1 MHSHIILVPHVH
13 HLTIEWKELLMSD
26 LNEKQFDGSE
36 NTSEEAHAQ
45 AEGTPRWV
53 WLAVIVL
60 AALSVLGL
68 AVGWNATTQAKKAE
82 QALANQISQ
91 SKLVGQDLQG
101 LNQRLT
107 QAEEVNTQLQNELI
121 AVTDKMKMTQGEVS
135 TARRQNGQIR
145 DDYSKKLASVQS
157 ELSTKANADDLK
169 SLGGD
174 ITGVKSDLEST
185 KNSLDMTRTEFG
197 TLIARNHDE
206 IDQLRRIGE
215 RDYFEFT
222 LSGKGNRSKVGDLMV
237 ELRGTN
243 VKKNQFTVALYVD
256 DLRLE
261 KKNRA
266 IDEPIYFYTR
276 GNRTP
281 LELVVNQIG
290 KDKVVGYMSVPK
302 SQSTQSSALATNN

>member
-1 MHSHIILVPHVH
+1 MSE
-13 HLTIEWKELLMSD
+13 TNDKE
-26 LNEKQFDGSE
+26 FDNHE
-36 NTSEEAHAQ
+36 DMQ
-45 AEGTPRWV
+45 AEESRNEREGAPRWV
-53 WLAVIVL
+53 WLAVVVL
-60 AALSVLGL
+60 ATVSVLGL

-82 QALANQISQ
+82 QALAVQTGQN
-91 SKLVGQDLQG
+91 KLVGQDLQA

-107 QAEEVNTQLQNELI
+107 QAEEINAQLQNQLV
-121 AVTDKMKMTQGEVS
+121 AVTDKMKMTQGEVT

-145 DDYSKKLASVQS
+145 DDYSKKLTSVQS
-157 ELSTKANADDLK
+157 ELATKASLDDIK

-174 ITGVKSDLEST
+174 INGVKSELEST
-185 KNSLDMTRTEFG
+185 KSNLDMTRTEFG

-206 IDQLRRIGE
+206 IDQLRRMGE

-222 LSGKGNRSKVGDLMV
+222 LNGKGNRSKVGDLMV

-256 DLRLE
+256 DMRLE

-266 IDEPIYFYTR
+266 IDEPIYFYTHGTR
-276 GNRTP
+276 SP
-281 LELVVNQIG
+281 LELVINQID

-302 SQSTQSSALATNN
+302 AQPAQASASLTTN

>member
-1 MHSHIILVPHVH
+1 
-13 HLTIEWKELLMSD
+13 MS
-26 LNEKQFDGSE
+26 EASE
-36 NTSEEAHAQ
+36 REFNGREDMQ
-45 AEGTPRWV
+45 AEESHSGVEGAPRWV

-60 AALSVLGL
+60 AAVSVLGL
-68 AVGWNATTQAKKAE
+68 GVAWYATTQAKTAE
-82 QALANQISQ
+82 QALARQTGQN
-91 SKLVGQDLQG
+91 KLVGQDLQA

-107 QAEEVNTQLQNELI
+107 QNEEVNTQLQNELV
-121 AVTDKMKMTQGEVS
+121 AVTDKMKMTQGEVT
-135 TARRQNGQIR
+135 TARRQNSEIR
-145 DDYSKKLASVQS
+145 DDYSKRLTSVQS
-157 ELSTKANADDLK
+157 ELAGKANAEDVK

-174 ITGVKSDLEST
+174 VNGVRSDLEST
-185 KNSLDMTRTEFG
+185 KNNLDMTRTEFG

-206 IDQLRRIGE
+206 IDQLRRVGE

-222 LSGKGNRSKVGDLMV
+222 LTGKGNRSKVGDLMV
-237 ELRGTN
+237 ELRATN

-276 GNRTP
+276 GTRVP

-290 KDKVVGYMSVPK
+290 KDKVVGYMSIPK
-302 SQSTQSSALATNN
+302 AQSAQASAFRTGN

>member
-1 MHSHIILVPHVH
+1 
-13 HLTIEWKELLMSD
+13 MSEATD
-26 LNEKQFDGSE
+26 KQFDGREDMQADES
-36 NTSEEAHAQ
+36 HAGRHG
-45 AEGTPRWV
+45 APRWV

-60 AALSVLGL
+60 AAVSVLGL
-68 AVGWNATTQAKKAE
+68 GIGWNATMQAKRAE
-82 QALANQISQ
+82 QALANQTGQ
-91 SKLVGQDLQG
+91 NRLVGQDLQA

-107 QAEEVNTQLQNELI
+107 QAEEVNTQLQNELV
-121 AVTDKMKMTQGEVS
+121 AVTDKMKMTQGEVT
-135 TARRQNGQIR
+135 TARRQNTQIR
-145 DDYSKKLASVQS
+145 DDYSKKLTSVQS
-157 ELSTKANADDLK
+157 ELAGKANAEDVK

-174 ITGVKSDLEST
+174 INSVKSQLEST
-185 KNSLDMTRTEFG
+185 RNNLDMTRSEFG

-206 IDQLRRIGE
+206 IDQLRRVGE

-222 LSGKGNRSKVGDLMV
+222 LTGKGNRSKVGDLMV

-243 VKKNQFTVALYVD
+243 VKKSQFTVALYVD

-276 GNRTP
+276 GTRAP

-302 SQSTQSSALATNN
+302 AQPTQASAARTEN

>member
-1 MHSHIILVPHVH
+1 
-13 HLTIEWKELLMSD
+13 MS
-26 LNEKQFDGSE
+26 EASE
-36 NTSEEAHAQ
+36 REFNGREDMQ
-45 AEGTPRWV
+45 AEESHSGVEGAPRWV

-60 AALSVLGL
+60 AAVSVLGL
-68 AVGWNATTQAKKAE
+68 GVAWNATTQAKRAE
-82 QALANQISQ
+82 QTLARQTGQN
-91 SKLVGQDLQG
+91 KLVGQDLQA

-107 QAEEVNTQLQNELI
+107 QTEEVNTQLQNELV
-121 AVTDKMKMTQGEVS
+121 AVTDKMKMTQGEVT
-135 TARRQNGQIR
+135 TARRQNGEIR
-145 DDYSKKLASVQS
+145 DDYSKRLSSVQS
-157 ELSTKANADDLK
+157 ELAGKANLDDVK

-174 ITGVKSDLEST
+174 VNGVKSELESA
-185 KNSLDMTRTEFG
+185 KNNLDMTRTEFG

-206 IDQLRRIGE
+206 IDQLRRVGE

-222 LSGKGNRSKVGDLMV
+222 LTGKGNRSKVGDLMV
-237 ELRGTN
+237 ELRATN

-276 GNRTP
+276 GTRVP

-290 KDKVVGYMSVPK
+290 KDKVVGYMSIPK
-302 SQSTQSSALATNN
+302 AQSAQASAFRTGN

>member
-1 MHSHIILVPHVH
+1 
-13 HLTIEWKELLMSD
+13 MSD
-26 LNEKQFDGSE
+26 ANEKRFDDRE
-36 NTSEEAHAQ
+36 NIPAGESRHHGI
-45 AEGTPRWV
+45 GTPMWV

-60 AALSVLGL
+60 AAVSAVGLG
-68 AVGWNATTQAKKAE
+68 VGWNATTQAKKAE
-82 QALANQISQ
+82 QALATQTSQ
-91 SKLVGQDLQG
+91 NKLVGQDLQA

-107 QAEEVNTQLQNELI
+107 QTEEINTQLQNQLV
-121 AVTDKMKMTQGEVS
+121 AVTDKMKMTQGEVT
-135 TARRQNGQIR
+135 TARRQNGEIR
-145 DDYSKKLASVQS
+145 DDYSKKLTGVQS
-157 ELSTKANADDLK
+157 ELATKANADDLK

-174 ITGVKSDLEST
+174 INGVRSELEST
-185 KNSLDMTRTEFG
+185 KNNLDITRTEFG

-206 IDQLRRIGE
+206 IDQLRRMGE

-222 LSGKGNRSKVGDLMV
+222 LDGKGNRSKVGDLMV

-276 GNRTP
+276 GNKSP
-281 LELVVNQIG
+281 LELVINQIG

-302 SQSTQSSALATNN
+302 PAATQASALRIGN

>member
-1 MHSHIILVPHVH
+1 
-13 HLTIEWKELLMSD
+13 MSEA
-26 LNEKQFDGSE
+26 NEKQFDSREDMQAGESRSE
-36 NTSEEAHAQ
+36 RDGA
-45 AEGTPRWV
+45 PRWV
-53 WLAVIVL
+53 WLAVVVL
-60 AALSVLGL
+60 ATVSVLGL
-68 AVGWNATTQAKKAE
+68 AVGWNATTQAKRAE
-82 QALANQISQ
+82 QALATQTGQN
-91 SKLVGQDLQG
+91 KLVGQDLQA

-107 QAEEVNTQLQNELI
+107 QAEEINTQLQNQLVT
-121 AVTDKMKMTQGEVS
+121 VTDKMKMTQGEVT

-145 DDYSKKLASVQS
+145 DDYSKKLTSVQS
-157 ELSTKANADDLK
+157 ELATKASADDFK

-174 ITGVKSDLEST
+174 LNGVKSDLETT
-185 KNSLDMTRTEFG
+185 KNNLSMTRGEFG

-222 LSGKGNRSKVGDLMV
+222 LTGKGNRSKVGDLMV

-243 VKKNQFTVALYVD
+243 AKKNQFTLALYVD
-256 DLRLE
+256 DMRLE

-276 GNRTP
+276 GTRAP

-302 SQSTQSSALATNN
+302 APPTQASAARVQN

>member
-1 MHSHIILVPHVH
+1 
-13 HLTIEWKELLMSD
+13 MSD
-26 LNEKQFDGSE
+26 FNEKQFDGSE
-36 NTSEEAHAQ
+36 NRSDESRIE
-45 AEGTPRWV
+45 AEGTPRWM

-60 AALSVLGL
+60 AAVSVLGL

-82 QALANQISQ
+82 QALTNQIGQ
-91 SKLVGQDLQG
+91 SRLVGQDLQA

-107 QAEEVNTQLQNELI
+107 QTEEVNTQLQNEVV
-121 AVTDKMKMTQGEVS
+121 AVTDKLKMTQGEVT

-145 DDYSKKLASVQS
+145 DDYSKQLASVQS
-157 ELSTKANADDLK
+157 ELSTKANADELK

-174 ITGVKSDLEST
+174 VTGVRGELEST
-185 KNSLDMTRTEFG
+185 KNNLDMTRTEFG

-276 GNRTP
+276 SNRVP
-281 LELVVNQIG
+281 LELVINQIA

-302 SQSTQSSALATNN
+302 AQATQSSALAANN

>member
-1 MHSHIILVPHVH
+1 MS
-13 HLTIEWKELLMSD
+13 EAFEKEFNGGEDM
-26 LNEKQFDGSE
+26 
-36 NTSEEAHAQ
+36 Q
-45 AEGTPRWV
+45 AEESRIEGDGTPRWV

-60 AALSVLGL
+60 AAVSVLGL
-68 AVGWNATTQAKKAE
+68 GVAWNATTQAKRAE
-82 QALANQISQ
+82 QALARQTGQN
-91 SKLVGQDLQG
+91 KLVGQDLQA

-107 QAEEVNTQLQNELI
+107 QTEEVNTQLQNELV
-121 AVTDKMKMTQGEVS
+121 AVTDKMKMTQGEVT

-145 DDYSKKLASVQS
+145 DDYSKKLSSVQS
-157 ELSTKANADDLK
+157 ELAGKANAEDVK

-174 ITGVKSDLEST
+174 INGVRSDLTST
-185 KNSLDMTRTEFG
+185 KNNLDMTRTEFG

-206 IDQLRRIGE
+206 IDQLRRVGE

-222 LSGKGNRSKVGDLMV
+222 LTGKGNRSKVGDLMV

-276 GNRTP
+276 GTRVP

-290 KDKVVGYMSVPK
+290 KDKVVGYMSIPK
-302 SQSTQSSALATNN
+302 AQSAQASAFRTGN

>member
-1 MHSHIILVPHVH
+1 
-13 HLTIEWKELLMSD
+13 MSD
-26 LNEKQFDGSE
+26 ASE
-36 NTSEEAHAQ
+36 TPYSGHEETHGEESRF
-45 AEGTPRWV
+45 EGGAPRWV

-60 AALSVLGL
+60 AGVSVLGL
-68 AVGWNATTQAKKAE
+68 GVGWDATTQARKAE
-82 QALANQISQ
+82 QALAAQNGE
-91 SKLVGQDLQG
+91 SKALGRNIDV

-107 QAEEVNTQLQNELI
+107 EAEDVNTQLQNELV
-121 AVTDKMKMTQGEVS
+121 AVTDKLKMTQSQIS
-135 TARRQNGQIR
+135 TAKRQDSQIR
-145 DDYSKKLASVQS
+145 DDYSKRLTSVQS
-157 ELSTKANADDLK
+157 ELAGKASADDLK

-174 ITGVKSDLEST
+174 VTGVKADLEAA
-185 KNSLDMTRTEFG
+185 KNNLTMTRTEFG

-206 IDQLRRIGE
+206 IDQLRRMGE

-256 DLRLE
+256 DMRLE

-290 KDKVVGYMSVPK
+290 KNKLVGYMSVPK
-302 SQSTQSSALATNN
+302 AQPTQASAVRTDN

>member
-1 MHSHIILVPHVH
+1 
-13 HLTIEWKELLMSD
+13 MSED
-26 LNEKQFDGSE
+26 TGKLFGSR
-36 NTSEEAHAQ
+36 EEMQ
-45 AEGTPRWV
+45 EEYRPPREGAPRWV
-53 WLAVIVL
+53 WIALIAL
-60 AALSVLGL
+60 AAVSALGL
-68 AVGWNATTQAKKAE
+68 GVGWNATTQAKRAE
-82 QALANQISQ
+82 EALASQ
-91 SKLVGQDLQG
+91 TRQSRLVGQDLEA

-107 QAEEVNTQLQNELI
+107 QTEEVNTQLQNELV
-121 AVTDKMKMTQGEVS
+121 AVTDKMKMTQGEVT

-145 DDYSKKLASVQS
+145 DDYSKKLTSVQS
-157 ELSTKANADDLK
+157 EFTDKLAGKANLDDVK

-174 ITGVKSDLEST
+174 INGVKSDLAST
-185 KNSLDMTRTEFG
+185 RNNLDMTRTEFG

-206 IDQLRRIGE
+206 IDQLRRVGE

-222 LSGKGNRSKVGDLMV
+222 LTGKGNRSKVGDLMV

-276 GNRTP
+276 GTRVP

-290 KDKVVGYMSVPK
+290 KDKLVGYMSVPK
-302 SQSTQSSALATNN
+302 APPTQASALRTDN

>member
-1 MHSHIILVPHVH
+1 
-13 HLTIEWKELLMSD
+13 MS
-26 LNEKQFDGSE
+26 EA
-36 NTSEEAHAQ
+36 SEEQYNGREDMQ
-45 AEGTPRWV
+45 AEESRIEGDGTPRWV

-60 AALSVLGL
+60 TAVSVLGVG
-68 AVGWNATTQAKKAE
+68 VGWNATTQAKRAE
-82 QALANQISQ
+82 QALASQ
-91 SKLVGQDLQG
+91 TGQNKLVGQDLQA

-107 QAEEVNTQLQNELI
+107 QTEEVNTQLQNELV
-121 AVTDKMKMTQGEVS
+121 AVTDKMKMTQGEVT

-145 DDYSKKLASVQS
+145 DDYSKKLTSVQS
-157 ELSTKANADDLK
+157 EFTDKLAGKANLDDVK

-174 ITGVKSDLEST
+174 INGVKSDLAST
-185 KNSLDMTRTEFG
+185 RNNLDMTRTEFG

-206 IDQLRRIGE
+206 IDELRRVGE
-215 RDYFEFT
+215 RDYVEFT
-222 LSGKGNRSKVGDLMV
+222 LTGKGNRSKVGDLMV

-243 VKKNQFTVALYVD
+243 VKKKEFTVALYVD

-276 GNRTP
+276 GTRVP

-290 KDKVVGYMSVPK
+290 KDKLVGYVSVPK
-302 SQSTQSSALATNN
+302 GQPRPASARTGN